1 MQESTFSIQMN
12 GKEYQVEPGQTILN
26 VAQSQDYFVP
36 SVCYHPNLGSI
47 QTCDTCFVNVNG
59 QMVRA
64 CTTKAEPGMKVDT
77 LSKPIQDAQY
87 EAMSRILQN
96 HELYCTVCDNNNGNC
111 VVHNTAEHMEIE
123 HQAYDF
129 RPKAYPPDTSH
140 PFYRY
145 DPDQCILCGRCVEA
159 CQDVQVNET
168 LPIDWE
174 EKSHVSF
181 GMIMFRLMNL
191 HVCHV
196 GTVSQFVRVMH

>member
-1 MQESTFSIQMN
+1 MQESTFLIQMN
-12 GKEYQVEPGQTILN
+12 GKEYQVELGQTILN

-111 VVHNTAEHMEIE
+111 VVHNTVEHMKFE
-123 HQAYDF
+123 HQPYVF
-129 RPKAYPPDTSH
+129 RRKQNPPDKSN
-140 PFYRY
+140 PFN
-145 DPDQCILCGRCVEA
+145 GKN
-159 CQDVQVNET
+159 QDKG
-168 LPIDWE
+168 I
-174 EKSHVSF
+174 F
-181 GMIMFRLMNL
+181 
-191 HVCHV
+191 
-196 GTVSQFVRVMH
+196 